1 MPNTCPI
8 CGAETFPGA
17 RFCRRCGAVLTAAG
31 AGEQVSP
38 RASTIPLK
46 EDAARATEGLA
57 PEDAARASADTSRVS
72 RAELERLLREHDTG
86 ERAGADGRQDG
97 ARTRPGTDYDPDAT
111 IVTPDE
117 ELTVT
122 VPRHVTPFDTHET
135 SAGLGAT
142 RETGAVGGGPTEV
155 FDDSFAAASTDAH
168 AAPAPTTP
176 PAPKKKTWPVVVA
189 VCASVLVLVTVAA
202 LVAVRFWR
210 SQSPTDAASQ
220 APVLFPPAPDA
231 KQVFEEKLAEAESLL
246 AQGNMEG
253 ALARLREANAVD
265 PSNTRGRR
273 RLAELLVAAG
283 SRREAIEEL
292 KAVARLAPEDFT
304 AWRQLAAAQY
314 AEGLH
319 RDAAESY
326 RRLVSLVG
334 ESAADPND
342 LLSYADALRL
352 SGRVDE
358 ARSTY
363 QRLASNASAD
373 VAGSARQRLAELTQP
388 APTPAEGSR
397 PGEAQPGQPQ
407 PPGQGETASASQPAT
422 PSAPQA
428 APTPAPQ
435 SLPPQPPQPP
445 SDSTP
450 NARYRRGVELW
461 SSNRAAALSEFQAA
475 AGAGLPDAHYYLGL
489 NYVEGKNI
497 NGLKRAEVVA
507 ALQHFQLAQR
517 GGRNADQARRYAQQL
532 EKEFDRLRRQ

>member
-1 MPNTCPI
+1 MPNACPI

-17 RFCRRCGAVLTAAG
+17 RFCRRCGAVLQAAG
-31 AGEQVSP
+31 AGEEVTP
-38 RASTIPLK
+38 RALTVPLK
-46 EDAARATEGLA
+46 DDAARATEGLA

-72 RAELERLLREHDTG
+72 RAELERLLREHDSG
-86 ERAGADGRQDG
+86 ERAGAGGNHDA
-97 ARTRPGTDYDPDAT
+97 ARTRPGTAYDPDAT

-117 ELTVT
+117 DLTVT
-122 VPRHVTPFDTHET
+122 VPRQVTPFDTHET
-135 SAGLGAT
+135 TTNLGAT
-142 RETGAVGGGPTEV
+142 RETGAFGGGETEV
-155 FDDSFAAASTDAH
+155 FDDSYAGPAPDGRAGAAAPTS
-168 AAPAPTTP
+168 PAM
-176 PAPKKKTWPVVVA
+176 KKRTWPVILA
-189 VCASVLVLVTVAA
+189 VCGTVLVLVTVAA
-202 LVAVRFWR
+202 VVAVRFWR
-210 SQSPTDAASQ
+210 PQSPTEAASQ
-220 APVLFPPAPDA
+220 GPVAPPPAPDA
-231 KQVFEEKLAEAESLL
+231 KQLFDEKLAEAESLL

-273 RLAELLVAAG
+273 RLAELLMAAG

-352 SGRVDE
+352 SGRTDE
-358 ARSTY
+358 ARMTY
-363 QRLASNASAD
+363 QRLVSDASAD
-373 VAGSARQRLAELTQP
+373 VAGLARQRLAELTQP
-388 APTPAEGSR
+388 QPSPAEGAR

-407 PPGQGETASASQPAT
+407 PPGQGETASAPQPAT
-422 PSAPQA
+422 PSAPQP
-428 APTPAPQ
+428 APTPAQQ
-435 SLPPQPPQPP
+435 SPPAPPQPPA
-445 SDSTP
+445 DSSP
-450 NARYRRGVELW
+450 DARYRRGVELW

-489 NYVEGKNI
+489 SYVEGKNI
-497 NGLKRAEVVA
+497 HGLKRAEVVA
-507 ALQHFQLAQR
+507 ALQHFQFAQR